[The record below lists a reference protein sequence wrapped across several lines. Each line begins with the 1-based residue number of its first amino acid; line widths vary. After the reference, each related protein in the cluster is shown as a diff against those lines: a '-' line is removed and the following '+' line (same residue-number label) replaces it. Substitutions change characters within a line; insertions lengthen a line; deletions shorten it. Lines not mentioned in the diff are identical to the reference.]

1 MRSTR
6 NATSRK
12 TTARLARMALVM
24 LCAAPASAYADD
36 LSGFYA
42 VPAREVPG
50 VAGTLIR
57 TEPVPAPPGAAAAYR
72 IIYRSRD
79 RDDRDIAVSGLAV
92 LPPAIDGAT
101 ERPVV
106 SWGHGTTGIASG
118 CAPSRLPARA
128 FDGIDGLHALLA
140 KGYVVVATDYQGL
153 GEPGQHPYLVGA
165 SEAHAMIDA
174 VRAARALPGAHAGAR
189 YATWGF
195 SQGGHAALFTGS
207 VARRYAPELQLVGVA
222 AASAPTE
229 LRPLLHD
236 DIHSIT
242 GKVIATYAALSWSRT
257 YDLPLDEIVRK
268 QAQPNAERIASTCSL
283 DLGDDLALGLDASG
297 YQATGLLRHHA
308 DRRPDWDR
316 LIARNS
322 VPVPGRVPVFLA
334 QGVMDQ
340 VVEPQPTRDYVGK
353 LCRDGIKVDY
363 VEEPWASHGAAA
375 RTSAGSAVAWL
386 AARFAGRHPTS
397 TCANTLADAAPQPAL
412 STGR

>member
-1 MRSTR
+1 MRSIR

-12 TTARLARMALVM
+12 TTTGLARMALGL
-24 LCAAPASAYADD
+24 LCASPATAYADD
-36 LSGFYA
+36 LGSFYA

-50 VAGTLIR
+50 AAGTLIR

-101 ERPVV
+101 QRPVV

-174 VRAARALPGAHAGAR
+174 VRAVRALPGAHAGAR

-207 VARRYAPELQLVGVA
+207 VARRYAPDLQLVGVA

-242 GKVIATYAALSWSRT
+242 GKVVATYAALSWSRT

-268 QAQPNAERIASTCSL
+268 QAVPNAERIASTCSF

-297 YQATGLLRHHA
+297 YQTTGLLRHHA

-340 VVEPQPTRDYVGK
+340 IVEPRPTRDYVGK
-353 LCRDGIKVDY
+353 LCRDGVKVDY
-363 VEEPWASHGAAA
+363 VEEPWASHGATA
-375 RTSAGSAVAWL
+375 RTSARSAVAWL
-386 AARFAGRHPTS
+386 AARFSGQNPTS
-397 TCANTLADAAPQPAL
+397 TCANTLADASPEPAL
-412 STGR
+412 STDR

>member
-1 MRSTR
+1 MRSIR

-12 TTARLARMALVM
+12 TTTRLARMALGL
-24 LCAAPASAYADD
+24 LCASPATAYADD

-50 VAGTLIR
+50 AAGTLIR
-57 TEPVPAPPGAAAAYR
+57 TEPVPAPPVAAAAYR

-92 LPPAIDGAT
+92 LPPAIDGAR

-140 KGYVVVATDYQGL
+140 KGYVMVATDYQGL

-174 VRAARALPGAHAGAR
+174 VRAARTLPGAHAGAR

-195 SQGGHAALFTGS
+195 SQGGHAALFTGW
-207 VARRYAPELQLVGVA
+207 VARRYA
-222 AASAPTE
+222 
-229 LRPLLHD
+229 
-236 DIHSIT
+236 
-242 GKVIATYAALSWSRT
+242 ALSWNRT
-257 YDLPLDEIVRK
+257 YDLPLDEIVR
-268 QAQPNAERIASTCSL
+268 
-283 DLGDDLALGLDASG
+283 
-297 YQATGLLRHHA
+297 
-308 DRRPDWDR
+308 
-316 LIARNS
+316 NS
-322 VPVPGRVPVFLA
+322 VPVFLA

-340 VVEPQPTRDYVGK
+340 IVEPRPTRDYVGK
-353 LCRDGIKVDY
+353 LCRAGIKVDY
-363 VEEPWASHGAAA
+363 VEEPWTSHDATA
-375 RTSAGSAVAWL
+375 RNSARSAVAWL
-386 AARFAGRHPTS
+386 AARFAGQNPTS
-397 TCANTLADAAPQPAL
+397 TCANTLADASPQPAL
-412 STGR
+412 STDR